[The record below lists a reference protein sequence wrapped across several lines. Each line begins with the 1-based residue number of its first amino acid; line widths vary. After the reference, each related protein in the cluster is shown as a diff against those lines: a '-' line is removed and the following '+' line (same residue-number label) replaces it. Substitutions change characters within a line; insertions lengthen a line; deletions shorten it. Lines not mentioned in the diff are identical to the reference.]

1 MHIQVLAEGDER
13 ALTDLRSWLG
23 RDPGTAGLPVES
35 VTGDGPTMGAL
46 EALDVILGNATSIA
60 NFAVAYATWRT
71 TRSSGTPTDDGA
83 RTLAHGDST
92 VDIGHLSAEELAELL
107 RHLNGDGDGDGT
119 AAGPV

>member
-13 ALTDLRSWLG
+13 ALTELRSWLG
-23 RDPGTAGLPVES
+23 RDPGTAALPVES
-35 VTGDGPTMGAL
+35 VTGDGPTMGVL

-71 TRSSGTPTDDGA
+71 TRPSPVGADGGA
-83 RTLAHGDST
+83 RTLVHGDST

-107 RHLNGDGDGDGT
+107 RALHSDGDGAGDGSS
-119 AAGPV
+119 